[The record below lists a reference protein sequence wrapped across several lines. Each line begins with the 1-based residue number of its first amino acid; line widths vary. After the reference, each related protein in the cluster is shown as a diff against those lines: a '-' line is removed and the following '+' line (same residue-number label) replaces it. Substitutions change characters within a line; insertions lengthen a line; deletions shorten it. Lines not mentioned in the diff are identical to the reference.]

1 MRIKLFKEY
10 SSYGDKESYYKIQ
23 SVYDFTGVH
32 PFDESDKRE
41 ISRIFGKDK
50 WVLSYSDDNKWVMI
64 WEISANI
71 PKVLIRPLPDEYYD
85 VKIYGYGTPQY
96 YRCDQFDGV
105 KELLKD
111 YNIYEN

>member
-1 MRIKLFKEY
+1 
-10 SSYGDKESYYKIQ
+10 
-23 SVYDFTGVH
+23 
-32 PFDESDKRE
+32 
-41 ISRIFGKDK
+41 
-50 WVLSYSDDNKWVMI
+50 MI